1 VFVCLARNSRST
13 PRLYTQAEQ
22 LGLEAAHLRGPQA
35 QSRDPCRLAGD
46 RVAEEHSV
54 RGHGPPTAHDHFR
67 RRLPRAAAVLSHSGL
82 KANDRTQ
89 DFNVDIHQVLVVAAP
104 ERGEESN
111 LPARA
116 CESSTD
122 SLGPPHVMLAH
133 FAAASPCGLDERYF
147 FQRVCARRR
156 RLELIILNC
165 CCRCCCC
172 QCMRTN
178 GRGSDNNGRTGSVL
192 HTRVVINNEEKKN
205 AH

>member
-1 VFVCLARNSRST
+1 MFVCLARNSRST

-89 DFNVDIHQVLVVAAP
+89 DFNVDIHQVLAIARPRARGGIEPPSESVREHLARTHSDHRTSCWLLGIITAAEQHQHHHDHP
-104 ERGEESN
+104 SSPGEW
-111 LPARA
+111 
-116 CESSTD
+116 
-122 SLGPPHVMLAH
+122 
-133 FAAASPCGLDERYF
+133 
-147 FQRVCARRR
+147 
-156 RLELIILNC
+156 
-165 CCRCCCC
+165 
-172 QCMRTN
+172 
-178 GRGSDNNGRTGSVL
+178 
-192 HTRVVINNEEKKN
+192 
-205 AH
+205 

>member
-1 VFVCLARNSRST
+1 MFVRLARNSRST

-133 FAAASPCGLDERYF
+133 FAAASPCRSWASRKALLSESLR
-147 FQRVCARRR
+147 
-156 RLELIILNC
+156 EK
-165 CCRCCCC
+165 
-172 QCMRTN
+172 T
-178 GRGSDNNGRTGSVL
+178 T
-192 HTRVVINNEEKKN
+192 TRIDHS
-205 AH
+205 ALLLPLLLLPMHAY